1 MIGLCVRAFS
11 DPVPRGRLNR
21 LRKGMTQQ
29 EVQSLLGPPTR
40 IYESGQW
47 TYQRP
52 LVFGFVNL
60 RWQEGGT
67 YDGSFNYER
76 F

>member
-1 MIGLCVRAFS
+1 MTGLCVRAFS
-11 DPVPRGRLNR
+11 DPVPKERLNS

-29 EVQSLLGPPTR
+29 EVQSLLGPPTKV
-40 IYESGQW
+40 YESGQW

-52 LVFGFVNL
+52 LVFGFVSL
-60 RWQEGGT
+60 HWQEGGT
-67 YDGSFNYER
+67 YDGNFNYER